1 MIPSHLS
8 IVTLSPQRQA
18 ALAAIVEV
26 EQRKEDGKRLS
37 DYPHARAFFR
47 ALTGKSR
54 PRRSEM
60 WKTGFYID
68 PTDRKVNLK
77 DTERAFDAL
86 ISSGGQ
92 CCPNPLSGS
101 VRDQLFPEVC
111 FKNRQRHE
119 KRADLSYSK
128 RERMQSKQ
136 TLQKT
141 LLHLN
146 LVDRAVIDLNF
157 QTPDTI
163 KSWYDRWQEELFSDQ
178 LEVHFWRWMSRFPSL
193 RELKQ
198 LRWMKEP
205 LWYVI
210 CEASRMSTERTP
222 FLKAAE
228 SLFVPN
234 KLGVQHG
241 GGSHE

>member
-8 IVTLSPQRQA
+8 MVTLSPQRQA
-18 ALAAIVEV
+18 ALAAIAEV
-26 EQRKEDGKRLS
+26 EQRKEAGKRLS

-47 ALTGKSR
+47 VLTGKSR

-60 WKTGFYID
+60 WKTGFYIA
-68 PTDRKVNLK
+68 PTDRRVNLK

-101 VRDQLFPEVC
+101 VRDQLFPEVF

-136 TLQKT
+136 KLQKT
-141 LLHLN
+141 LLRRN

-163 KSWYDRWQEELFSDQ
+163 KSWYDRWQEELFSEE
-178 LEVHFWRWMSRFPSL
+178 LEVHFWRWLSRFPSL
-193 RELKQ
+193 RGLKDY
-198 LRWMKEP
+198 RFTGDP
-205 LWYVI
+205 LWFVI
-210 CEASRMSTERTP
+210 DEASQKSAETP
-222 FLKAAE
+222 SRVKAVE

-234 KLGVQHG
+234 KLTVQQRG
-241 GGSHE
+241 ARYE

>member
-1 MIPSHLS
+1 MIPNHLS
-8 IVTLSPQRQA
+8 MVTLSPQRQA

-26 EQRKEDGKRLS
+26 EQRKAAGKRLS
-37 DYPHARAFFR
+37 DYPHARTYFKL
-47 ALTGKSR
+47 LTGKSR
-54 PRRSEM
+54 PRRTDM
-60 WKTGFYID
+60 WKAGFYID
-68 PTDRKVNLK
+68 PRDRLVNLK
-77 DTERAFDAL
+77 ETERAFDVL

-92 CCPNPLSGS
+92 YCPNPLSIS
-101 VRDQLFPEVC
+101 VRDQLFPEML
-111 FKNRQRHE
+111 FKQRQRHE
-119 KRADLSYSK
+119 KRADLSSSK
-128 RERMQSKQ
+128 RDRMMSKQ
-136 TLQKT
+136 KLQKT

-163 KSWYDRWQEELFSDQ
+163 KAWYDRWQEELFSDQ

-210 CEASRMSTERTP
+210 CEASRKSAERTP
-222 FLKAAE
+222 FVKVVE

-234 KLGVQHG
+234 KLGVQRG
-241 GGSHE
+241 GMSHE